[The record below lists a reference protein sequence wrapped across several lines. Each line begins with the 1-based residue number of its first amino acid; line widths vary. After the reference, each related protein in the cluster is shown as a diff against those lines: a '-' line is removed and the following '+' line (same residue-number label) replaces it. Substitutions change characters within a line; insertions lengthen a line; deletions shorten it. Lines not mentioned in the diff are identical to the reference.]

1 MLFLLVDMSNIK
13 KFFSKLKSEV
23 KFAKAGEGHRLNE
36 PSAPPPRI
44 SQPQAAAR
52 QSSDGGAAARQ
63 SSDGGAAARA
73 AAIAAQQRLQQQGSY
88 QQSGTSSE
96 N

>member
-1 MLFLLVDMSNIK
+1 MSNIK

-23 KFAKAGEGHRLNE
+23 KFAKAGEGHRLND
-36 PSAPPPRI
+36 PSSPPPRNV
-44 SQPQAAAR
+44 QPQARPQAAAR
-52 QSSDGGAAARQ
+52 QP
-63 SSDGGAAARA
+63 SDGGAAARA

-96 N
+96 NNEVYFS